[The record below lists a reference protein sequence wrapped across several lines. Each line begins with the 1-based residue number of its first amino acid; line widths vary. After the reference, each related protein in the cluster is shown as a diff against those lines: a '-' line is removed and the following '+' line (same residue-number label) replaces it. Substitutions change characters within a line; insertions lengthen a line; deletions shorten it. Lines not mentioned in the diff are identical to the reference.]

1 MDRCDCSMCNIV
13 DGVGYCDYYDFMYQ
27 KCNDAINCPEDMDED
42 EEFIDDDDSWING
55 DFLDDDDFYDTN
67 DTPI

>member
-1 MDRCDCSMCNIV
+1 MESDIATIMILCIRSAMMLLIA
-13 DGVGYCDYYDFMYQ
+13 Q
-27 KCNDAINCPEDMDED
+27 KIWDED

-55 DFLDDDDFYDTN
+55 DFLDDEDFYDTN